1 MPWILVTFTL
11 DNIEV
16 KSHSCSTCD
25 KSFRKKTSLS
35 KHIERWHNEKKVWK
49 CSACDKSFT
58 RNKVLTT
65 HMAEVHNIKR
75 DSKWGCKKCV
85 ATFTTN
91 MKLVNHKK
99 EAHAIISKCPQCSE
113 EFRSEEAVMRHLS
126 ENHPDI
132 KKPFACRNC
141 DAGFTVKYS
150 LQHHISSVHKEKKH
164 LCPTCGEG
172 FGMEK
177 LLKKTYRI

>member
-1 MPWILVTFTL
+1 MKKVKNMFWILVTFTL
-11 DNIEV
+11 DNIEA

-65 HMAEVHNIKR
+65 HMVEVHNIKR
-75 DSKWGCKKCV
+75 DSKWGCKKCG

-113 EFRSEEAVMRHLS
+113 EFKSEEAVMRHLS
-126 ENHPDI
+126 ENHPD
-132 KKPFACRNC
+132 
-141 DAGFTVKYS
+141 VKVSKFQKQIFLFSFQPKLYIPS
-150 LQHHISSVHKEKKH
+150 TPNNSNETHTFMCLGR
-164 LCPTCGEG
+164 TGR
-172 FGMEK
+172 FGQ
-177 LLKKTYRI
+177 R